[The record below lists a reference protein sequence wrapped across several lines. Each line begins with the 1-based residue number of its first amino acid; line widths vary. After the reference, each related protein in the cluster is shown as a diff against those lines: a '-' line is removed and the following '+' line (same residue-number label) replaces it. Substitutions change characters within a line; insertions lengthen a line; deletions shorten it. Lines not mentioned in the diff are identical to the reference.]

1 MTVHALTQKINQL
14 IENKEFA
21 LALFLV
27 KQHPHY
33 HGNYMFNDAYAT
45 LLYCTNRFG
54 EAKKVISFNIKL
66 IRNHA
71 TNASALLS
79 SYFLKALCYLAENNT
94 VKAQSYL
101 NKCLRLSDNKPD
113 LQQQFQQLLPV

>member
-14 IENKEFA
+14 TENKEFT

-27 KQHPHY
+27 NQHPHY

-45 LLYCTNRFG
+45 LLYCTNRFA
-54 EAKKVISFNIKL
+54 EAKKIISFNIKL
-66 IRNHA
+66 IRKQAENLP
-71 TNASALLS
+71 ALLS
-79 SYFLKALCYLAENNT
+79 SYFLKALCYLAENNA

-101 NKCLRLSDNKPD
+101 NKCLQLSDNNPD
-113 LQQQFQQLLPV
+113 LHQQFQRLLPV